1 MVIFNLNDAQV
12 QIYHIFKN
20 KEFEVKKKIAWTDQI
35 WQDIKE
41 MDGAISRVEGE
52 CKVKISSDINL
63 DYFMKIE
70 KI

>member
-1 MVIFNLNDAQV
+1 MVIFNLIDAQV

-20 KEFEVKKKIAWTDQI
+20 KEFEVKKRIAWADQF

-41 MDGAISRVEGE
+41 MGGAISRVEGE
-52 CKVKISSDINL
+52 CEVENSSNINL

-70 KI
+70 K